1 MKSSTIMMLFMKK
14 SRLLIL
20 PLLAGLLMTP
30 ILHIAPPK
38 NEVRAQYTQT
48 VNEYY
53 QGINWDQTE
62 STLKNNLFKLI
73 NITNAGWSYDGLWD
87 AYRECDVRPG
97 GVYFWDIY
105 SDKSDYTLNDSRINN
120 DYSKEG
126 DSINRE
132 HVIPQGSFNKAAPM
146 KSDIHHVLP
155 SDGYVNNRR
164 SSYPHGEVVGEP
176 TYTSEDGCKLG
187 HDSHGKTVF
196 EPMDQYKGD
205 IARMYFY
212 FVTCYENKMSSNS
225 FDGFDKSTYPSIHK
239 NYLPTYLK
247 WAKEDPVSQK
257 EIDRNNY
264 AYSGQGNRNPFI
276 DCPYAVGAIWDKD
289 NALDYGNKGEYTSG
303 TGITISKAAASVVIN
318 NSFQISATS
327 SDNTNITWTTSSD
340 KITLSKNTSSSGE
353 AITVTGNAITSSPVT
368 LTAKTTIASE
378 EYKAICEVSVTEPR
392 VLSYI
397 TISEQKTTL
406 PLNGDFDFG
415 GNVTAHYV
423 DGSADDVTSLATFS
437 GYDMSQEGEQT
448 VTVSYTEDNI
458 TEETTYEI
466 TVSEITS
473 ITQRVSISSNS
484 KYYQTGDITMSGSS
498 SEASTQCSGF
508 SISWLKNNGS
518 NGIVYTYDEMRVYSN
533 HSFTITPKSD
543 CEIEN
548 IVLTME
554 SSYVSDLGDKSFTN
568 CTKSVS
574 GDTIT
579 LTPTIKSSAI
589 GFSQS
594 SQTRIHYL
602 EVTYSNGSTPLDE
615 LQSITLD
622 TTNVKKDFVVNE
634 SFTYEGLVVIA
645 TYSISSPKEV
655 TPTSV
660 SSPDMSKVGTK
671 PINVSYSEG
680 GITKYD
686 SYEITVSTAPITEIF
701 ASVTKSYHPG
711 ETISIN
717 DISVI
722 DNNDNPIT
730 DFSFANDGYQF
741 TYKDAASGGLDTEKV
756 FTNAVTYGELKTD
769 LVVSVSRV
777 AYQEETGTITDT
789 LTASDLPATATSYT
803 EFSDVKDNSEARY
816 AGCSA
821 KNNSNIQLK
830 SKNSESGIVSTVS
843 GGKIKSVKITVGS
856 GNNTI
861 NIYGSNTAY
870 EDATDLYSSSAG
882 TLVGSVSST
891 GTVTFTA
898 DYLFVGIRSSSGA
911 VYISKIEITYGTE
924 GETPTNVANFI
935 MFEDTEGQCEGENG
949 KLNQAIAK
957 LNKLSDEDKEIFD
970 TDTGYVIS
978 SARERINAWAKHE
991 GKVLEL
997 IDGNF
1002 VLNSVV
1008 NVLDI
1013 NNAENDS
1020 SLIFILVT
1028 SIVFTTSI
1036 VVLLIIKRRRQY
1048 R

>member
-1 MKSSTIMMLFMKK
+1 MKK

-62 STLKNNLFKLI
+62 STLKTNLFKLI
-73 NITNAGWSYDGLWD
+73 NITKAGWSYDGLWD
-87 AYRECDVRPG
+87 AYRECDVRPD

-105 SDKSDYTLNDSRINN
+105 SDKSNYTLKDSRINAS
-120 DYSKEG
+120 YKKEG

-132 HVIPQGSFNKAAPM
+132 HVIPQGSFHESAPM
-146 KSDIHHVLP
+146 VSDIHHVLP

-164 SSYPHGEVVGEP
+164 SSYPHGEVVGTA

-187 HDSHGKTVF
+187 NDSHGTTVF

-205 IARMYFY
+205 IARIYFY
-212 FVTCYENKMSSNS
+212 FVTCYEDKMSSNS
-225 FDGFDKSTYPSIHK
+225 FAGFDKSTYPSIGK
-239 NYLPTYLK
+239 NYLSTYLK

-264 AYSGQGNRNPFI
+264 AYSGQGNRNPFV

-289 NALDYGNKGEYTSG
+289 HASDYGNKGEYTSG

-327 SDNTNITWTTSSD
+327 SDDTDITWTTSSD

-368 LTAKTTIASE
+368 LTAKTTISGE
-378 EYKAICEVSVTEPR
+378 EYEATCAVSVTEPR

-448 VTVSYTEDNI
+448 VTVSYTEDGI
-458 TEETTYEI
+458 TKDTTYEI

-473 ITQRVSISSNS
+473 ITQRVSISPNS
-484 KYYQTGDITMSGSS
+484 DFYQTGDITMSGSS

-508 SISWLKNNGS
+508 SISWLKNNS
-518 NGIVYTYDEMRVYSN
+518 TNPIAYTYDEMRVYSN
-533 HSFTITPKSD
+533 HSFAITPNNGY
-543 CEIEN
+543 EIEN
-548 IVLTME
+548 IVLTMD
-554 SSYVSDLGDKSFTN
+554 SSYSGLGDKSLTN

-574 GDTIT
+574 GSIIT

-594 SQTRIHYL
+594 KQARIQYL
-602 EVTYSNGSTPLDE
+602 EVTYSNGSTPVDE

-655 TPTSV
+655 IPTSV

-671 PINVSYSEG
+671 SINVSYSEG
-680 GITKYD
+680 GVTKYD
-686 SYEITVSTAPITEIF
+686 SYEITISTAPITEIF

-711 ETISIN
+711 EIISIN

-741 TYKDAASGGLDTEKV
+741 TYKDAASGGLDTEKT
-756 FTNAVTYGELKTD
+756 FSDAVTYGELKTD

-789 LTASDLPATATSYT
+789 LTANDLPATTTAYV
-803 EFSDVKDNSEARY
+803 EFSGVKDNSKASY

-821 KNNSNIQLK
+821 KNGSNIQLR
-830 SKNSESGIVSTVS
+830 SKNNDSGIVSTVS
-843 GGKIKSVKITVGS
+843 GGKIKSVKITVGNGS
-856 GNNTI
+856 NTI

-870 EDATDLYSSSAG
+870 KDAKDLYSSSAAG
-882 TLVGSVSST
+882 ELVGSVSST
-891 GTVTFTA
+891 GTVTFTD
-898 DYLFVGIRSSSGA
+898 DYSFVGIRSSSGA
-911 VYISKIEITYGTE
+911 VYVSKIEITYGAE

-997 IDGNF
+997 IDGDF

-1008 NVLDI
+1008 NDLDI

-1028 SIVFTTSI
+1028 SIAFTTSI